1 LNLAL
6 AVKLVLLTKLLFLMF
21 VLALLIKLLYHLEL
35 AVNHAKINNNQVQ
48 TKKFANVYPI
58 MKKLMAFAKLNVLE
72 VK

>member
-1 LNLAL
+1 
-6 AVKLVLLTKLLFLMF
+6 MF
-21 VLALLIKLLYHLEL
+21 ALALLIKLLYHLEL